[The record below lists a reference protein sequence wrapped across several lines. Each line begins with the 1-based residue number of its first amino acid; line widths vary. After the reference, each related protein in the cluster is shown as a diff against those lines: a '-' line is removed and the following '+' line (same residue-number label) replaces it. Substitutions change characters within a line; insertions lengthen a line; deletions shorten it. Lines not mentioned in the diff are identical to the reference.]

1 MDLSLSFFSLFLL
14 FLFAFLCRAYY
25 FLEVVH
31 FYMSFI
37 R

>member
-1 MDLSLSFFSLFLL
+1 MNGFVSFFSLSL
-14 FLFAFLCRAYY
+14 FLSFVFLCRAYY

-31 FYMSFI
+31 FYMGFI